1 MLCDEAMLLHVIWFC
16 SLKSL
21 WGCIAGAR
29 SWWEQSQELQGPCTT
44 PVAKFGCG
52 LANQSRERSPPW
64 ACGVAQKTLS
74 ECLSDQL
81 PKVSEFSPNS
91 SWWRVK
97 EITAPGRAVI
107 LGFSKEK
114 CQGLFLQQE
123 DEGKLLSC
131 WAFWLLASCVATG
144 PRFAEFVLP
153 PSPAP
158 SFAPW
163 L

>member
-1 MLCDEAMLLHVIWFC
+1 MLCYEAMLLHLIWFC

-29 SWWEQSQELQGPCTT
+29 SWWEHSQELQGPCTN
-44 PVAKFGCG
+44 PVAKCGCG
-52 LANQSRERSPPW
+52 PAKQSCKRSPPW

-81 PKVSEFSPNS
+81 AKVSKFSPNS

-97 EITAPGRAVI
+97 EITAPGWVSQRRNVKAC
-107 LGFSKEK
+107 F
-114 CQGLFLQQE
+114 CQRKMRG
-123 DEGKLLSC
+123 SS

-144 PRFAEFVLP
+144 PRFAEFMLP
-153 PSPAP
+153 PPLSPPAP